1 VTLEQVEGAIT
12 AFGANTGGGFT
23 DQCAREFL
31 IRNLNGTLD
40 LEDLR
45 KVVVASDGARPVLL
59 HQVAEVGFGA
69 RLKRGEAGYTGA
81 PAVIVS
87 VETQPDVDTVALTR
101 AVEAALAEITATLP
115 EGMRA
120 DHALFRQAD
129 FIETSVRNIAT
140 VLVEAVAVV
149 AVVLFAFLLN
159 VRTTFISLTAIPVS
173 ILATA
178 IVFHRMDLGINTM
191 TLGGLAIAIGELVD
205 DAVVD
210 VENIFRR
217 LRENRE
223 RGNPRSAF
231 DVVVAASQEV
241 RSGIVYATAII
252 ALVFVPLV
260 ALSGIEGRLF
270 APLGQAYIVS
280 ILVSLPV
287 SITLTPAMAY
297 CRLPGLKR
305 LDEHEGWLVRTLKRG
320 AAAGLRAAFGRP
332 RTLMALAAAG
342 VLWAGWS
349 ATTLPRAFLPPFN
362 EGAFTISMLL
372 NPGISLEES
381 HRVGLIAERL
391 ILEVPE
397 VTAVGRR
404 TGRAELDEHAEGVHA
419 SEIDVD
425 PEPSDRPKADIV
437 ADIRARLAAAPAL
450 AHEPDKG
457 PNGGARVDGGPFHGE
472 LAPEGAT
479 VRVFVTGPS
488 YEPVPV
494 DGFAGTALLVI
505 GGKTTRVPLAP
516 AGDGMLAG
524 DAGAPSRRTRR
535 APFS

>member
-1 VTLEQVEGAIT
+1 
-12 AFGANTGGGFT
+12 
-23 DQCAREFL
+23 
-31 IRNLNGTLD
+31 
-40 LEDLR
+40 
-45 KVVVASDGARPVLL
+45 
-59 HQVAEVGFGA
+59 
-69 RLKRGEAGYTGA
+69 
-81 PAVIVS
+81 
-87 VETQPDVDTVALTR
+87 
-101 AVEAALAEITATLP
+101 
-115 EGMRA
+115 
-120 DHALFRQAD
+120 
-129 FIETSVRNIAT
+129 
-140 VLVEAVAVV
+140 
-149 AVVLFAFLLN
+149 
-159 VRTTFISLTAIPVS
+159 
-173 ILATA
+173 
-178 IVFHRMDLGINTM
+178 
-191 TLGGLAIAIGELVD
+191 
-205 DAVVD
+205 
-210 VENIFRR
+210 
-217 LRENRE
+217 
-223 RGNPRSAF
+223 
-231 DVVVAASQEV
+231 
-241 RSGIVYATAII
+241 
-252 ALVFVPLV
+252 
-260 ALSGIEGRLF
+260 
-270 APLGQAYIVS
+270 
-280 ILVSLPV
+280 
-287 SITLTPAMAY
+287 
-297 CRLPGLKR
+297 
-305 LDEHEGWLVRTLKRG
+305 
-320 AAAGLRAAFGRP
+320 
-332 RTLMALAAAG
+332 MALAAAG